1 VKPNLRALSQAMH
14 FIRIA
19 STGWALLSV
28 SLTFAGRVY
37 ARASPVIPVLSVCE
51 TLRSFKLYRGRTV
64 VIVARSEMTFEG
76 SFMDE
81 RCETDARILIQGH
94 RWLSMIELFSD
105 SDTATQSGAFPVDET
120 LLRAKM
126 TEVKSHA
133 DPVQQDQRLAAA
145 TVGVQAGDSR
155 DTWVAV
161 YGQIECPAR
170 LKPHI
175 PPSGA
180 HYHNIAGNG
189 YGSNGSVP
197 ARITAIRLVTL
208 VQGQDPLEF
217 IAPRA
222 PTQRE
227 QPPLELS
234 EPPRLSM
241 PLAVPALP
249 PGLPIVVPGP
259 PA

>member
-1 VKPNLRALSQAMH
+1 MH
-14 FIRIA
+14 SIRIA
-19 STGWALLSV
+19 RTGWALLSV
-28 SLTFAGRVY
+28 SLTFAGLVY
-37 ARASPVIPVLSVCE
+37 SRESPAIPVLSVCE
-51 TLRSFKLYRGRTV
+51 TLRSLKLYRGRTV
-64 VIVARSEMTFEG
+64 VIVARSGRTFEG
-76 SFMDE
+76 NFMDE
-81 RCETDARILIQGH
+81 QCETDGRILIQGH

-105 SDTATQSGAFPVDET
+105 LDTAVEET

-133 DPVQQDQRLAAA
+133 EPVPQDPSLAAA
-145 TVGVQAGDSR
+145 TAVVQAGDSS
-155 DTWVAV
+155 DNWVAV
-161 YGQIECPAR
+161 YGQIECPAQ

-180 HYHNIAGNG
+180 HHRNIAGNG
-189 YGSNGSVP
+189 YGANGSVP
-197 ARITAIRLVTL
+197 ARITAIRFVTL
-208 VQGQDPLEF
+208 VQDPLEF
-217 IAPRA
+217 IAPWA
-222 PTQRE
+222 PTPRE

-249 PGLPIVVPGP
+249 PGLPIIVPGP